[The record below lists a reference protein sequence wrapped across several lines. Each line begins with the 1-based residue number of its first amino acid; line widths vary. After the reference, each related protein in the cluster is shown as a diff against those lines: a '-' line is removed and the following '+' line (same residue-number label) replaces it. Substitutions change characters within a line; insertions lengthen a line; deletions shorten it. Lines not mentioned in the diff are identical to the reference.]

1 MLRNTRKRLR
11 QFFALRMPSCS
22 SIFRPTTRSQRA
34 RSAPPG
40 YRTSERPLRDAF
52 HRPGGHAKGPEASVI
67 VPPLDRTANDS
78 ATHDC
83 HPARNLCILQLF
95 SSGLKGTFRLPE

>member
-1 MLRNTRKRLR
+1 MLRNTRKRLH
-11 QFFALRMPSCS
+11 QFFRPKNALLQ
-22 SIFRPTTRSQRA
+22 FYLQADHKRA

-52 HRPGGHAKGPEASVI
+52 HRPGQGHTKRAI
-67 VPPLDRTANDS
+67 VPPLDRTANEA

-83 HPARNLCILQLF
+83 HPARNLCILQLL